1 MDGWM
6 DGNEKHAF
14 PMSTHLVTFVYYY
27 YFLLLV
33 VAPQPAPEFYGVP
46 KKPLFFFLSCVY
58 PEHCDS
64 FSLPRSFL
72 IIIYL
77 SPLIVLIPPF
87 RFHGITIF
95 DIPVEQENHWTIIFF
110 GLTIYH
116 IRHHA
121 PPEEEICLVSFFR
134 FKANILI
141 VIIVIIIV
149 TPSS

>member
-1 MDGWM
+1 MIFFAARCYTTTSPGVLRRS
-6 DGNEKHAF
+6 EEA
-14 PMSTHLVTFVYYY
+14 
-27 YFLLLV
+27 FLL
-33 VAPQPAPEFYGVP
+33 
-46 KKPLFFFLSCVY
+46 FLSCVY
-58 PEHCDS
+58 PQHCGS
-64 FSLPRSFL
+64 FFLPCSFW

-77 SPLIVLIPPF
+77 SPLIVLIPPLSLLWNYYHL
-87 RFHGITIF
+87 RHSSGTRKPL
-95 DIPVEQENHWTIIFF
+95 DNYFF